1 MSELPLARA
10 AASPVPGA
18 IVLLDG
24 RELAPPEQ
32 VISVFDRGF
41 LFGDAVFEVLRT
53 YEGVPFAHVEHL
65 ERLARSCALLA
76 LDASLAQ
83 LPFELFAA
91 VRRCRAEGASDC
103 YVRLV
108 VTRGEGPLH
117 LDPTPCRTPRRLVI
131 ASPLLPLPASLASG
145 VAMATVRAHR
155 AADGTEASAAK
166 VTAYVGNLLAY
177 VEARRRGAYEALLTT
192 ETGEV
197 LEGHSSSFFVVRGG
211 RVETPPASMGILPGI
226 TRAMIARA
234 AANLAL
240 PFVERVL
247 VPSDV
252 HRADEA
258 FLTSSLREVV
268 PVVRLDGA
276 PIGAGAPGPVTL
288 ALMAA
293 YREIVRASVRA
304 AADPASR
311 VPETGSG

>member
-1 MSELPLARA
+1 VSALPEA
-10 AASPVPGA
+10 AEGTSPVPGA
-18 IVLLDG
+18 VVLLDG
-24 RELAPPEQ
+24 HELAPHAQ

-53 YEGVPFAHVEHL
+53 YDGVPFAQAEHL
-65 ERLARSCALLA
+65 ARLARSCALLG
-76 LDASLAQ
+76 LDAPLEHVPSELAT
-83 LPFELFAA
+83 A
-91 VRRCRAEGASDC
+91 VRRCRAAGAADC

-117 LDPTPCRTPRRLVI
+117 LDPAPCRRPRRLVI
-131 ASPLLPLPASLASG
+131 AAPLLPLSASLASG
-145 VAMATVRAHR
+145 VSMATVRAHR

-234 AANLAL
+234 AAGLGI

-247 VPSDV
+247 VPSEI

-268 PVVRLDGA
+268 PVIGIDGVA
-276 PIGAGAPGPVTL
+276 VGAGTPGPVTQAL
-288 ALMAA
+288 AAG
-293 YREIVRASVRA
+293 YRALVRA
-304 AADPASR
+304 AASAA
-311 VPETGSG
+311 EQSG